1 MKNETYAAV
10 MDWYKSHKR
19 TASLIIW
26 SNRMI
31 TGLIY
36 CLYPLLLVWLFLY
49 RRQDLAGAILVPGVS
64 FVLLSLF
71 RKAVNRKRPYEV
83 YGVPSLIPK
92 DTQGNSFPSR
102 HVFSIFV
109 IAMTW
114 LYLFP
119 WKPAGMLLLAAG
131 LLLAGLRVLAGV
143 HFLSDVAA
151 GALIGILSAVIG
163 YQIL

>member
-1 MKNETYAAV
+1 

-26 SNRMI
+26 SNRVI

-102 HVFSIFV
+102 HVFSVFV

-119 WKPAGMLLLAAG
+119 AAG
-131 LLLAGLRVLAGV
+131 GPQSTGRGPFPVRCGGRGPDRDPV
-143 HFLSDVAA
+143 RSDRLSDTVKKQAA
-151 GALIGILSAVIG
+151 RERAAVFPRMG
-163 YQIL
+163 YQEIR

>member
-1 MKNETYAAV
+1 
-10 MDWYKSHKR
+10 
-19 TASLIIW
+19 
-26 SNRMI
+26 
-31 TGLIY
+31 
-36 CLYPLLLVWLFLY
+36 
-49 RRQDLAGAILVPGVS
+49 
-64 FVLLSLF
+64 
-71 RKAVNRKRPYEV
+71 
-83 YGVPSLIPK
+83 
-92 DTQGNSFPSR
+92 
-102 HVFSIFV
+102 
-109 IAMTW
+109 MTW